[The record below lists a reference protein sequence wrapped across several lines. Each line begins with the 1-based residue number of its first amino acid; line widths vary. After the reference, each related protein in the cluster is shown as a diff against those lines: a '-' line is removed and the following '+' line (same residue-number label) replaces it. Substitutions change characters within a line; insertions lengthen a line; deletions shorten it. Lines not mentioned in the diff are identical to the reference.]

1 MAKYIDLP
9 NLKENLT
16 NFLNKKINPIY
27 AKKTEIPSN
36 VSELNNDKSYQTAE
50 EVGQAVTDGV
60 ARIVAGAPEDFDT
73 LKEMSDWISSHE
85 TSAAAMNSAIS
96 DNSVAIAN
104 HTSNSDIHVTKEEK
118 TKWNKLDSDLKD
130 GTIIVAEATKA
141 TQDAQGN
148 VIDSTY
154 AKKTEMPQGTV
165 VDDALSSTSTNPVQ
179 NKVVKAEFDQ
189 VNSNLDGLGYGENG
203 AKNIFKDYDEMGFYS
218 RSSENYNGYP
228 IIYSNKAWDG
238 AYQSDLVIKNG
249 VTYTISAYVK
259 GSGNVFCFGSKSI
272 SIGAS
277 KALTD
282 NFKRVSFTYKPT
294 EDISKI
300 RLENSTTG
308 GLYIACFQI
317 EEGDTAT
324 PYKPYIP
331 SVKMLADEVS
341 AQNESLDDYG
351 LNNLYDGLTR
361 NGYYSGAGAFTSNN
375 GAIANV
381 NPYKCNAGDI
391 ITIKTDITR
400 TDSRIVFLNS
410 SGGAVSYVDNDFD
423 KVSVPANAT
432 SFVFNFSPTNFNHI
446 GIYINNA
453 IDELK
458 NDLSDLKISD
468 VPCGKNLYAGTDLTG
483 TRYVDIPVKDLGIDK
498 NKKYT
503 FSFVITSSDTD
514 VNTSGVFIN
523 STYEGDS
530 TKQLERNKR
539 VYATFLGSKIE
550 YCSVYAGRDWAT
562 STNDTITV
570 SNIQIEEGTQATDY
584 EPYIPSVKM
593 LAEENK
599 KQSTEMLD
607 IKMLGWSVPKECLIQ
622 NSVSGNVFTQ
632 KVGRVDLGSLNWTY
646 DSSNGQ
652 FYSDIYSTLPSANE
666 WNKNVY
672 SLKYTISSLTIGLSD
687 KSVGIYGGR
696 IYIKDSSYTDASAFK
711 QAMQGQYLYYE
722 LATPTTK
729 TIDDNEIITKLNSDL
744 SNLKY
749 GTTPVAKA
757 VADEDGNNIK
767 STYATKAKAF
777 IDYSHKS
784 VDLDTLTT
792 APSLISIG
800 YDVTNKPSKFYGGY
814 MFVVNAGYSAS
825 IALYQIL
832 FDVLY
837 NKTYQRKYYH
847 GSWTAWSYVTTPQDI
862 ETITLTT
869 TSGTATLYKLG
880 KMRHL
885 VLNNATFSSTN
896 VIASTDASVGT
907 LYIRA
912 EILISGS
919 GGDELEGAAASFEDI
934 CISGSSMWNA
944 TRTATGTSPI
954 AVQGA
959 TGSATWIV
967 Q

>member
-118 TKWNKLDSDLKD
+118 TKWNKLDSNLKD

-148 VIDSTY
+148 VINETY
-154 AKKTEMPQGTV
+154 AKKTEVPQGTV

-189 VNSNLDGLGYGENG
+189 VNSNLGCLEFNGWTIPNDMPLKDASLVDKVDMGSLTWNYISSGQFFYADLAGGKIGSKNAYCSRYNLSNSSSYGGMANKE
-203 AKNIFKDYDEMGFYS
+203 FMLS
-218 RSSENYNGYP
+218 VSSENV
-228 IIYSNKAWDG
+228 SRVFLKDT
-238 AYQSDLVIKNG
+238 
-249 VTYTISAYVK
+249 TYTDETVLKNSLNGQYLYFERVTAK
-259 GSGNVFCFGSKSI
+259 TFTDGQNVI
-272 SIGAS
+272 DQ
-277 KALTD
+277 L
-282 NFKRVSFTYKPT
+282 
-294 EDISKI
+294 
-300 RLENSTTG
+300 NS
-308 GLYIACFQI
+308 
-317 EEGDTAT
+317 
-324 PYKPYIP
+324 
-331 SVKMLADEVS
+331 
-341 AQNESLDDYG
+341 NLDDLEY
-351 LNNLYDGLTR
+351 
-361 NGYYSGAGAFTSNN
+361 
-375 GAIANV
+375 
-381 NPYKCNAGDI
+381 
-391 ITIKTDITR
+391 
-400 TDSRIVFLNS
+400 
-410 SGGAVSYVDNDFD
+410 
-423 KVSVPANAT
+423 
-432 SFVFNFSPTNFNHI
+432 
-446 GIYINNA
+446 
-453 IDELK
+453 
-458 NDLSDLKISD
+458 SD
-468 VPCGKNLYAGTDLTG
+468 VAGGKNLFNPKCLLNATYDEKTDTI
-483 TRYVDIPVKDLGIDK
+483 TISSNTDK
-498 NKKYT
+498 ALDMVFKENTQYT
-503 FSFVITSSDTD
+503 FSAYIKQSSSSTNIRFRVIYTDGTSNEIFLFTRS
-514 VNTSGVFIN
+514 TS
-523 STYEGDS
+523 E
-530 TKQLERNKR
+530 
-539 VYATFLGSKIE
+539 VYTSETSQSGKTISEVRWYWGEVGTATFRNL
-550 YCSVYAGRDWAT
+550 
-562 STNDTITV
+562 
-570 SNIQIEEGTQATDY
+570 QIEEGTTATPY

-593 LAEENK
+593 LAEENA
-599 KQSTEMLD
+599 Q
-607 IKMLGWSVPKECLIQ
+607 Q
-622 NSVSGNVFTQ
+622 NN
-632 KVGRVDLGSLNWTY
+632 
-646 DSSNGQ
+646 
-652 FYSDIYSTLPSANE
+652 
-666 WNKNVY
+666 
-672 SLKYTISSLTIGLSD
+672 SLTSLGKCKNLLKPTLQTTTQNGVTCTNNGD
-687 KSVGIYGGR
+687 GT
-696 IYIKDSSYTDASAFK
+696 YTLN
-711 QAMQGQYLYYE
+711 G
-722 LATPTTK
+722 TK
-729 TIDDNEIITKLNSDL
+729 TIDGVMWFMLGNISLKANTSYKLIAQSSTYTTTDVRVYDNDGMYFGDGTYKGATPIIIPTEDIILNMQIRIGENTPINNFIVKPMLTTNLSATYDDFVPYTGEGDTLTADVASLKNDL
-744 SNLKY
+744 SNLKD
-749 GTTPVAKA
+749 GTTSVAKA

-885 VLNNATFSSTN
+885 VLNDATFSSTTRVLN
-896 VIASTDASVGT
+896 STDAPVGS
-907 LYIRA
+907 LYFRA
-912 EILISGS
+912 EVLFNSG
-919 GGDELEGAAASFEDI
+919 DDLEGGSATLEDI

-944 TRTATGTSPI
+944 TRTATGASPV
-954 AVQGA
+954 AVKGA
-959 TGSATWIV
+959 TGSVTWMV

>member
-118 TKWNKLDSDLKD
+118 IKWNKLDSNLKD

-154 AKKTEMPQGTV
+154 AKKTEVPQGTV
-165 VDDALSSTSTNPVQ
+165 VDDSLSSTSINPVQ

-189 VNSNLDGLGYGENG
+189 VNSNL
-203 AKNIFKDYDEMGFYS
+203 S
-218 RSSENYNGYP
+218 
-228 IIYSNKAWDG
+228 
-238 AYQSDLVIKNG
+238 
-249 VTYTISAYVK
+249 
-259 GSGNVFCFGSKSI
+259 
-272 SIGAS
+272 
-277 KALTD
+277 
-282 NFKRVSFTYKPT
+282 
-294 EDISKI
+294 
-300 RLENSTTG
+300 
-308 GLYIACFQI
+308 
-317 EEGDTAT
+317 
-324 PYKPYIP
+324 
-331 SVKMLADEVS
+331 
-341 AQNESLDDYG
+341 
-351 LNNLYDGLTR
+351 
-361 NGYYSGAGAFTSNN
+361 
-375 GAIANV
+375 
-381 NPYKCNAGDI
+381 
-391 ITIKTDITR
+391 
-400 TDSRIVFLNS
+400 
-410 SGGAVSYVDNDFD
+410 
-423 KVSVPANAT
+423 
-432 SFVFNFSPTNFNHI
+432 
-446 GIYINNA
+446 
-453 IDELK
+453 
-458 NDLSDLKISD
+458 
-468 VPCGKNLYAGTDLTG
+468 
-483 TRYVDIPVKDLGIDK
+483 
-498 NKKYT
+498 
-503 FSFVITSSDTD
+503 
-514 VNTSGVFIN
+514 
-523 STYEGDS
+523 
-530 TKQLERNKR
+530 
-539 VYATFLGSKIE
+539 
-550 YCSVYAGRDWAT
+550 
-562 STNDTITV
+562 
-570 SNIQIEEGTQATDY
+570 
-584 EPYIPSVKM
+584 
-593 LAEENK
+593 
-599 KQSTEMLD
+599 D
-607 IKMLGWSVPKECLIQ
+607 IKMLGWSVPKECPVQ
-622 NSVSGNVFTQ
+622 NYVDSDGVFHQ
-632 KVGRVDLGSLNWTY
+632 RVGRVDLGSLSWHTY
-646 DSSNGQ
+646 LFGNIDCFYALVKERKVINNNIYTSN
-652 FYSDIYSTLPSANE
+652 YSTSNNSPSTLNDKEINGTSNE
-666 WNKNVY
+666 NY
-672 SLKYTISSLTIGLSD
+672 
-687 KSVGIYGGR
+687 
-696 IYIKDSSYTDASAFK
+696 IYIRDNTYGTDVNQFK
-711 QAMQGQYLYYE
+711 QAVKGKYLYFE
-722 LATPTTK
+722 LAEEK
-729 TIDDNEIITKLNSDL
+729 TISVDGNEAVTKVNDSLSVIGKCKNLLNPTLQTATINGVTCTDNGDGTYTLNGTASSQTTFVFAQLKASNLFKNGITYKFCGCPKLNNNIWFSIEKQTSPYTVYVSDYGNGGTFTYTSNDDTIYIFVRINEGIVLDNVVLKPMITTNLNATYDDFIPYTGDGDTLTADVAELKNDL
-744 SNLKY
+744 SNLKD

>member
-154 AKKTEMPQGTV
+154 AKKTEVPQGTV
-165 VDDALSSTSTNPVQ
+165 VDDALSSTSINPVQ

-189 VNSNLDGLGYGENG
+189 VNS
-203 AKNIFKDYDEMGFYS
+203 
-218 RSSENYNGYP
+218 
-228 IIYSNKAWDG
+228 
-238 AYQSDLVIKNG
+238 
-249 VTYTISAYVK
+249 
-259 GSGNVFCFGSKSI
+259 
-272 SIGAS
+272 
-277 KALTD
+277 
-282 NFKRVSFTYKPT
+282 
-294 EDISKI
+294 
-300 RLENSTTG
+300 
-308 GLYIACFQI
+308 
-317 EEGDTAT
+317 
-324 PYKPYIP
+324 
-331 SVKMLADEVS
+331 
-341 AQNESLDDYG
+341 
-351 LNNLYDGLTR
+351 
-361 NGYYSGAGAFTSNN
+361 
-375 GAIANV
+375 
-381 NPYKCNAGDI
+381 
-391 ITIKTDITR
+391 
-400 TDSRIVFLNS
+400 
-410 SGGAVSYVDNDFD
+410 
-423 KVSVPANAT
+423 
-432 SFVFNFSPTNFNHI
+432 
-446 GIYINNA
+446 
-453 IDELK
+453 
-458 NDLSDLKISD
+458 
-468 VPCGKNLYAGTDLTG
+468 
-483 TRYVDIPVKDLGIDK
+483 
-498 NKKYT
+498 
-503 FSFVITSSDTD
+503 
-514 VNTSGVFIN
+514 
-523 STYEGDS
+523 
-530 TKQLERNKR
+530 
-539 VYATFLGSKIE
+539 
-550 YCSVYAGRDWAT
+550 
-562 STNDTITV
+562 
-570 SNIQIEEGTQATDY
+570 
-584 EPYIPSVKM
+584 
-593 LAEENK
+593 
-599 KQSTEMLD
+599 
-607 IKMLGWSVPKECLIQ
+607 
-622 NSVSGNVFTQ
+622 
-632 KVGRVDLGSLNWTY
+632 
-646 DSSNGQ
+646 
-652 FYSDIYSTLPSANE
+652 
-666 WNKNVY
+666 
-672 SLKYTISSLTIGLSD
+672 
-687 KSVGIYGGR
+687 
-696 IYIKDSSYTDASAFK
+696 
-711 QAMQGQYLYYE
+711 
-722 LATPTTK
+722 
-729 TIDDNEIITKLNSDL
+729 DL
-744 SNLKY
+744 SNLKD

-767 STYATKAKAF
+767 NTYATKAKAF